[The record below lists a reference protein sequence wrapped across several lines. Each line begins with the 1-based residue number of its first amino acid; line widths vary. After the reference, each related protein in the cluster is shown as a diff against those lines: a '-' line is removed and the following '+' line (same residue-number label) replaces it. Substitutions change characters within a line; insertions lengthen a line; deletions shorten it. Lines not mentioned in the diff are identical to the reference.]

1 MSIANQTGQISQ
13 TPISNAGAMEKTIR
27 RLGIV
32 PFFTNA
38 IPGFSIEEMTPGG
51 LWFNDDNLGPWD
63 WKIACIQ
70 AGDIAYGKFLW
81 GGKSAFATL
90 EWYAELMN
98 WRRSLPKYA
107 VKDGQQAEVLALI
120 GERGSAGIRDI
131 RERLGVKKS
140 IADGIVTRLQQQT
153 RLVTGDIRRVYRGPD
168 LHYNGWQT
176 ATFCTPE
183 ALFGG
188 GIDPASR
195 TEGAPGAISSRMA
208 DVPGATAS
216 RPADVHGVTASR
228 PASFLGAS
236 LAATFGAA
244 SPFSDTADPL
254 ETGHSPAESYER
266 LVAHIGRIAPQATP
280 AQIAKLLQ

>member
-1 MSIANQTGQISQ
+1 MSIVDHPGNISQ
-13 TPISNAGAMEKTIR
+13 APVTNAGAMEKTIR

-38 IPGFSIEEMTPGG
+38 IPGYSIEELTPKE
-51 LWFNDDNLGPWD
+51 LWFNEDNLGPWD
-63 WKIACIQ
+63 WKIPCIQ

-107 VKDGQQAEVLALI
+107 VRDGQQAEVLAFVS
-120 GERGSAGIRDI
+120 ERGSVGIRDI

-153 RLVTGDIRRVYRGPD
+153 RLITGDIRRVYRGPD
-168 LHYNGWQT
+168 LHYAGWQT
-176 ATFCTPE
+176 STFCTPE
-183 ALFGG
+183 ALFSGAEAAG
-188 GIDPASR
+188 
-195 TEGAPGAISSRMA
+195 TEAPETGLS
-208 DVPGATAS
+208 
-216 RPADVHGVTASR
+216 
-228 PASFLGAS
+228 AS

-244 SPFSDTADPL
+244 SPFSETVNPL
-254 ETGHSPAESYER
+254 DTGHSPAESYDR
-266 LVAHIGRIAPQATP
+266 LVAHIRRIAPQATE
-280 AQIAKLLQ
+280 AQIAKLLL

>member
-1 MSIANQTGQISQ
+1 MSIVDHPGSLSHAPVT
-13 TPISNAGAMEKTIR
+13 NAGAMEKTIR

-32 PFFTNA
+32 PFFINA
-38 IPGFSIEEMTPGG
+38 IPGYSIEEMTPKE
-51 LWFNDDNLGPWD
+51 LWFSEECLGPWD
-63 WKIACIQ
+63 WKIPCIQ

-107 VKDGQQAEVLALI
+107 PAGPQAEILVLVQ
-120 GERGSAGIRDI
+120 ERGSVGIREI
-131 RERLGVKKS
+131 REHLGVKKS

-188 GIDPASR
+188 ND
-195 TEGAPGAISSRMA
+195 
-208 DVPGATAS
+208 DATS
-216 RPADVHGVTASR
+216 NS
-228 PASFLGAS
+228 S

-244 SPFSDTADPL
+244 SPFAETDNPL
-254 ETGHSPAESYER
+254 ETGHTPAESYA
-266 LVAHIGRIAPQATP
+266 LLAAHIRTIVPHASD
-280 AQIAKLLQ
+280 AQIAKLLG